1 MGAGVW
7 GFASACPVSAAL
19 RGPEVGAGHG
29 KATWNAPGWSPGSPQ
44 ERCWPSGG
52 AQAACSGRLAEIRP
66 WTWSVT
72 VSVSSSSSR
81 GGSWKE
87 SSVRQRHCAGSE
99 GVLGVFLEN
108 SATSPFYT
116 H

>member
-1 MGAGVW
+1 MGQG
-7 GFASACPVSAAL
+7 
-19 RGPEVGAGHG
+19 R
-29 KATWNAPGWSPGSPQ
+29 ATWSAPGWSPGSPQ

-52 AQAACSGRLAEIRP
+52 AWAACSERLAEIQP

-87 SSVRQRHCAGSE
+87 SGVRQRHSDGSE
-99 GVLGVFLEN
+99 GVLGVFQEN
-108 SATSPFYT
+108 SATSPF
-116 H
+116 